1 MNNELDSELVESSKM
16 VKQGLDKYLKAVKKY
31 ENSMDYGNCLL
42 TDYEKECIY
51 AVISSINEIIN
62 EME

>member
-51 AVISSINEIIN
+51 TVISSINEIIN